1 MNRSPYTSD
10 AHTTSKRAAADFVPD
25 GNIEKPVWHASP
37 RVRFDH
43 ASSGRE
49 TYPESAV
56 EVASL
61 WSPSFVYLAYKCV
74 YRTLNIYE
82 GEDPTQ
88 ERWELWERDVVEAFL
103 NPDPARVNHYFE
115 FEVAP
120 NNQWIDLEI
129 DLDKNP
135 FNDPRWNTGFDHATR
150 VDERRHIW
158 TCEMRIPVKSMGVAE
173 LDPGAEWRGNFYRAD
188 GRGSHSERRFL
199 SWSTIPNVPR
209 PNFHTPTR
217 FGLIEFV

>member
-1 MNRSPYTSD
+1 MVQATPYSSS
-10 AHTTSKRAAADFVPD
+10 ASTTSKRSRADFVPD
-25 GNIEKPVWHASP
+25 GNIEKQVWRDAP
-37 RVRFDH
+37 RARFDH

-49 TYPESAV
+49 TYPDSAV

-61 WSPSFVYLAYKCV
+61 WTPSFIYLAYKCV

-82 GEDPTQ
+82 GEDPAQ
-88 ERWELWERDVVEAFL
+88 ERWKLWERDVVEAFL
-103 NPDPARVNHYFE
+103 NPDPARVNHYYE

-129 DLDKNP
+129 DLDKKP
-135 FNDPRWNTGFDHATR
+135 FNDPRWNSGFDHATR

-158 TCEMRIPVKSMGVAE
+158 TCEMRIPVKSMDVAE
-173 LDPGAEWRGNFYRAD
+173 LRAGAEWRGNFYRAD
-188 GRGSHSERRFL
+188 GQGANAERRFL
-199 SWSTIPNVPR
+199 SWSTIPDR

-217 FGLIEFV
+217 FGLIRFV